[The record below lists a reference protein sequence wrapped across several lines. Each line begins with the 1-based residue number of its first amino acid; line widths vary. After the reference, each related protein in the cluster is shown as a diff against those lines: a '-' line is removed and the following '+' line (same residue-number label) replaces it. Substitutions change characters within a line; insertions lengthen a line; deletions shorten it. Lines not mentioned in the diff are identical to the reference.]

1 MVEWMMLQRTRKQP
15 SIKPPAAT
23 NFFVKSK
30 LEQDEDVTRA
40 EVLFANCVAE
50 FSAFWTAIPYYLL
63 FVEILKIDLIKIDLI
78 YENKVMNFI
87 YDFIW
92 KRRLFDKH
100 IRIMINR

>member
-23 NFFVKSK
+23 NLFVKSK

-63 FVEILKIDLIKIDLI
+63 LVEILKIDLI

-87 YDFIW
+87 YDFIL

>member
-1 MVEWMMLQRTRKQP
+1 MMLQRTRKQP

-50 FSAFWTAIPYYLL
+50 FSAF
-63 FVEILKIDLIKIDLI
+63 
-78 YENKVMNFI
+78 
-87 YDFIW
+87 
-92 KRRLFDKH
+92 
-100 IRIMINR
+100 